1 MATDISAI
9 NSFFSNLIIETLQN
23 EAKPIQRLTNDLRAL
38 EARKSVYST
47 AGTRLSSLLTSVNN
61 LATDSTTNF
70 LEQRS
75 ASVTEPSTTGA
86 AVFTASATDQAIA
99 GTQRI
104 AVTTLAK
111 AHSVGSSTALE
122 YSDQQLGLSGV
133 FTVGGA
139 ANRSISS
146 TTTPNPT
153 TISGFSTADLT
164 SGLRELASDQYY
176 VEVRNNSSVYEFRLV
191 NSQAQAVAIRKY
203 GSDSATE
210 TTSAWQAVP
219 AGQITV
225 DTGRGLKFTFGG
237 GSYTTGSKAAN
248 AASAT
253 YVAKG
258 AAITVLSTHTLV
270 NIAALINRGTFAEGN
285 EVTAGVVDRRL
296 ILTANNSG
304 THRSIVAAHASGTDN
319 ILLALK
325 VVDSGGAYAN
335 VIQAPTNAAFTV
347 AGISITRSQN
357 SGLTDVISGVTLN
370 LAADAAGKN
379 AALVVTRDTAT
390 IVAKLKALVADFNAA
405 NNYVTGQTAITKTAD
420 KKYTSGTLT
429 RDSNFVGLR
438 RNLITDLQ
446 SRVSG
451 LTGTTFTAMSDLGV
465 NINTTSLTATLDEAK
480 LTAAFSSDSAGARA
494 LVNAVADR
502 LQARLKTFTATTKGV
517 VDASIKGIT
526 TQISDVNSRIAKGK
540 LSITERETSLKT
552 QYGRYQAQIMTLLNT
567 QSSLSRLV

>member
-1 MATDISAI
+1 MATDIAAI
-9 NSFFSNLIIETLQN
+9 NSFFSNLITETLQN
-23 EAKPIQRLTNDLRAL
+23 EAKPIQRLTNDLKAL

-86 AVFTASATDQAIA
+86 TVFTASANDQAIA

-164 SGLRELASDQYY
+164 SGLRELGSDQYY

-203 GSDSATE
+203 GSATATE

-258 AAITVLSTHTLV
+258 AAITVSSTHTLV

-304 THRSIVAAHASGTDN
+304 THRSIVAAHTSGTDN
-319 ILLALK
+319 ILQALK

-347 AGISITRSQN
+347 DGISITRSQN

-405 NNYVTGQTAITKTAD
+405 NDYVTGQTAITKTAD
-420 KKYTSGTLT
+420 KKYTSGTLAQ
-429 RDSNFVGLR
+429 DSNFVGLR

-480 LTAAFSSDSAGARA
+480 LAAAFSSDSAGARA

-526 TQISDVNSRIAKGK
+526 TQISDVNSRITKGK

-552 QYGRYQAQIMTLLNT
+552 QYGRHQAEIMTLMNT
-567 QSSLSRLV
+567 QSSLSRLA

>member
-1 MATDISAI
+1 MATDIAAI
-9 NSFFSNLIIETLQN
+9 NSFFSNLITETLQN
-23 EAKPIQRLTNDLRAL
+23 EAKPIQRLTNDLKAL

-86 AVFTASATDQAIA
+86 AVFTASANDQAIA

-164 SGLRELASDQYY
+164 SGLRELGSDQYY

-203 GSDSATE
+203 GSATATE

-258 AAITVLSTHTLV
+258 AAITVSSTHTLV
-270 NIAALINRGTFAEGN
+270 NIAALINRGIFAEGN

-304 THRSIVAAHASGTDN
+304 THRSIVAAHTSGTDN
-319 ILLALK
+319 ILQALK

-347 AGISITRSQN
+347 DGISITRSQN

-405 NNYVTGQTAITKTAD
+405 NDYVTGQTAITKTAD
-420 KKYTSGTLT
+420 KKYTSGTLAQ
-429 RDSNFVGLR
+429 DSNFVGLR

-446 SRVSG
+446 NRVSG

-480 LTAAFSSDSAGARA
+480 LAAAFSSDSAGARA

-526 TQISDVNSRIAKGK
+526 TQISDVNSRITKGK

-552 QYGRYQAQIMTLLNT
+552 QYGRHQAEIMTLMNT
-567 QSSLSRLV
+567 QSSLSRLA

>member
-9 NSFFSNLIIETLQN
+9 NSFFSNLITETLQN

-164 SGLRELASDQYY
+164 SGLRELGSDQYY

-304 THRSIVAAHASGTDN
+304 THRSIVAAHTSGTDN

-347 AGISITRSQN
+347 DGISITRSQN

-405 NNYVTGQTAITKTAD
+405 NNYVTGQTAITKTGD

-429 RDSNFVGLR
+429 QDSNFVGLR

-540 LSITERETSLKT
+540 LSITERETSLKI

>member
-1 MATDISAI
+1 MATDIAAI
-9 NSFFSNLIIETLQN
+9 NSFFSNLITETLQT
-23 EAKPIQRLTNDLRAL
+23 EAKPLQRLTTELQSL

-47 AGTRLSSLLTSVNN
+47 AGTRLSSMLTSVNN

-75 ASVTEPSTTGA
+75 ASVSEPSTTGA
-86 AVFTASATDQAIA
+86 AVFTASANDQAIA

-104 AVTTLAK
+104 AVTALAK
-111 AHSVGSSTALE
+111 AHAVGSSTALE

-139 ANRSISS
+139 ATRSISS
-146 TTTPNPT
+146 TTTPNPAT
-153 TISGFSTADLT
+153 VSGFSTADLT
-164 SGLRELASDQYY
+164 TGLRELGSDQYY

-191 NSQAQAVAIRKY
+191 NSQSQAVAIRKY
-203 GSDSATE
+203 GSASSTE

-219 AGQITV
+219 AGQPTV

-237 GSYTTGSKAAN
+237 GSYATGSKAAN

-258 AAITVLSTHTLV
+258 AAITVLSTHTLT

-304 THRSIVAAHASGTDN
+304 THRSVLAGHASGTDN

-325 VVDSGGAYAN
+325 VVDSGGAFAS
-335 VIQAPTNAAFTV
+335 VIQAPTNAAFSV
-347 AGISITRSQN
+347 DGISVTRSQN

-379 AALVVTRDTAT
+379 AALVVTRDNAT
-390 IVAKLKALVADFNAA
+390 IVAKLKALVADFNST
-405 NNYVTGQTAITKTAD
+405 NDYVTGQTAISKVAD
-420 KKYTSGTLT
+420 KKYSAGILAQ
-429 RDSNFVGLR
+429 DNNFVSLR
-438 RNLITDLQ
+438 RNLISDLQ

-451 LTGTTFTAMSDLGV
+451 LTGTTYTAMTDLGV
-465 NINTTSLTATLDEAK
+465 NISTTSLSATLDEAK
-480 LTAAFSSDSAGARA
+480 LLAAFSSDPAGAKA

-502 LQARLKTFTATTKGV
+502 LQARLKTFTTTTKGV

-526 TQISDVNSRIAKGK
+526 AQISDVTSRISRGK
-540 LSITERETSLKT
+540 QLITEHETSLKT
-552 QYGRYQAQIMTLLNT
+552 QYGRHQAEIMTLMNT
-567 QSSLSRLV
+567 QSSLSKLA

>member
-9 NSFFSNLIIETLQN
+9 NSFFSNLITETLQN

-164 SGLRELASDQYY
+164 SGLRELGSDQYY

-258 AAITVLSTHTLV
+258 AAITVSSTHTLV

-304 THRSIVAAHASGTDN
+304 THRSIVAAHTSGTDN

-347 AGISITRSQN
+347 DGISITRSQN

-429 RDSNFVGLR
+429 QDSNFVGLR

-480 LTAAFSSDSAGARA
+480 LAAAFSSDSAGARA

-540 LSITERETSLKT
+540 LSITERETSLKI

>member
-1 MATDISAI
+1 MATDIAAI
-9 NSFFSNLIIETLQN
+9 NSFFSNLITETLQN
-23 EAKPIQRLTNDLRAL
+23 EAKPIQRLTNDLKAL

-86 AVFTASATDQAIA
+86 AVFTASANDQAIA

-153 TISGFSTADLT
+153 TISGFSTTDLT
-164 SGLRELASDQYY
+164 SGLRELGSDQYY

-203 GSDSATE
+203 GSATATE

-258 AAITVLSTHTLV
+258 AAITVSSTHTLV

-304 THRSIVAAHASGTDN
+304 THRSIVAAHTSGTDN

-347 AGISITRSQN
+347 DGISITRSQN

-405 NNYVTGQTAITKTAD
+405 NDYVTGQTAITKTAD
-420 KKYTSGTLT
+420 KKYTSGTLAQ
-429 RDSNFVGLR
+429 DSNFVGLR
-438 RNLITDLQ
+438 RSLITDLQ
-446 SRVSG
+446 NRVSG

-480 LTAAFSSDSAGARA
+480 LAAAFSSDSAGARA

-526 TQISDVNSRIAKGK
+526 TQISDVNSRITKGK

-552 QYGRYQAQIMTLLNT
+552 QYGRHQAEIMTLMNT
-567 QSSLSRLV
+567 QSSLSRLA

>member
-1 MATDISAI
+1 MATDIAAI
-9 NSFFSNLIIETLQN
+9 NSFFSNLITETLQN
-23 EAKPIQRLTNDLRAL
+23 EAKPIQRLTNDLKAL

-86 AVFTASATDQAIA
+86 TVFTASANDQAIA

-153 TISGFSTADLT
+153 TISGFSTTDLT
-164 SGLRELASDQYY
+164 SGLRELGSDQYY

-203 GSDSATE
+203 GSATATE

-258 AAITVLSTHTLV
+258 AAITVSSTHTLV

-304 THRSIVAAHASGTDN
+304 THRSIVAAHTSGTDN
-319 ILLALK
+319 ILQALK

-347 AGISITRSQN
+347 DGISITRSQN

-405 NNYVTGQTAITKTAD
+405 NDYVTGQTAITKTAD
-420 KKYTSGTLT
+420 KKYTSGTLAQ
-429 RDSNFVGLR
+429 DSNFVGLR

-480 LTAAFSSDSAGARA
+480 LAAAFSSDSAGARA

-526 TQISDVNSRIAKGK
+526 TQISDVNSRITKGK

-552 QYGRYQAQIMTLLNT
+552 QYGRHQAEIMTLMNT
-567 QSSLSRLV
+567 QSSLSRLA

>member
-1 MATDISAI
+1 MATDIAAI
-9 NSFFSNLIIETLQN
+9 NSFFSNLITETLQN
-23 EAKPIQRLTNDLRAL
+23 EAKPIQRLTNDLKAL

-86 AVFTASATDQAIA
+86 AVFTASANDQAIA

-164 SGLRELASDQYY
+164 SGLRELGSDQYY

-203 GSDSATE
+203 GSATATE

-258 AAITVLSTHTLV
+258 AAITVSSTHTLV

-304 THRSIVAAHASGTDN
+304 THRSIVAAHTSGTDN

-347 AGISITRSQN
+347 DGISITRSQN

-405 NNYVTGQTAITKTAD
+405 NDYVTGQTAITKTAD
-420 KKYTSGTLT
+420 KKYTSGTLAQ
-429 RDSNFVGLR
+429 DSNFVGLR

-446 SRVSG
+446 NRVSG

-480 LTAAFSSDSAGARA
+480 LAAAFSSDSAGARA

-526 TQISDVNSRIAKGK
+526 TQISDVNSRITKGK

-552 QYGRYQAQIMTLLNT
+552 QYGRHQAEIMTLMNT
-567 QSSLSRLV
+567 QSSLSRLA

>member
-9 NSFFSNLIIETLQN
+9 NSFFSNLITETLQN

-164 SGLRELASDQYY
+164 SGLRELGSDQYY

-258 AAITVLSTHTLV
+258 AAITVSSTHTLV

-304 THRSIVAAHASGTDN
+304 THRSIVAAHTSGTDN

-347 AGISITRSQN
+347 DGISITRSQN

-405 NNYVTGQTAITKTAD
+405 NNYVTGQTAITKTGD
-420 KKYTSGTLT
+420 KKYTSGPLT
-429 RDSNFVGLR
+429 QDSNFVGLR

-552 QYGRYQAQIMTLLNT
+552 LYGRYQAQIMTLLNT

>member
-9 NSFFSNLIIETLQN
+9 NSFFSNLITETLQN

-164 SGLRELASDQYY
+164 SGLRELGSDQYY

-258 AAITVLSTHTLV
+258 AAITVSSTHTLV

-304 THRSIVAAHASGTDN
+304 THRSIVAAHTSGTDN

-347 AGISITRSQN
+347 DGISITRSQN

-405 NNYVTGQTAITKTAD
+405 NDYVTGQTTITKTAD
-420 KKYTSGTLT
+420 KKYTSGTLAQ
-429 RDSNFVGLR
+429 DSNFVGLR

-480 LTAAFSSDSAGARA
+480 LAAAFSSDSAGARA

-526 TQISDVNSRIAKGK
+526 TQISDVNSRITKGK
-540 LSITERETSLKT
+540 LSITERETSLKI

-567 QSSLSRLV
+567 Q

>member
-9 NSFFSNLIIETLQN
+9 NSFFSNLITETLQN

-164 SGLRELASDQYY
+164 SGLRELGSDQYY

-258 AAITVLSTHTLV
+258 AAITVSSTHTLV

-304 THRSIVAAHASGTDN
+304 THRSIVAAHTSGTDN

-347 AGISITRSQN
+347 DGISITRSQN

-429 RDSNFVGLR
+429 QDSNFVGLR

-552 QYGRYQAQIMTLLNT
+552 LYGRYQAQIMTLMNT